1 MNTADDW
8 AEEACE
14 ARRRRDERCR
24 CGNPDLP
31 GRCPGPAFC
40 PMCQI
45 DEGDE

>member
-14 ARRRRDERCR
+14 ARKRRDEHCR

-31 GRCPGPAFC
+31 GRCPGWRYC
-40 PMCQI
+40 PMQESTEE
-45 DEGDE
+45 D